1 MLVCFVS
8 TLVVCCFRLLILAVI
23 LADRAVED
31 DALAAATEVALAAA
45 TEEALAAANEE
56 AVAAAA
62 AEADARLA
70 VSFSLSRA
78 SCRP

>member
-8 TLVVCCFRLLILAVI
+8 TLVVCCFRLLVLAVI
-23 LADRAVED
+23 LVDRAVED
-31 DALAAATEVALAAA
+31 DALAAA

-70 VSFSLSRA
+70 NSFSLRRA